1 MKASATALYQPYA
14 VLLIRP
20 LQSSVVEA
28 VWTVNQ
34 LRLPFFTPFLRARYF
49 VQGPLGKRFRIPVAS
64 ISLPAYMTM
73 GAFLTYVITLCKRRL
88 QFRLR

>member
-1 MKASATALYQPYA
+1 MMA
-14 VLLIRP
+14 VLMFSLMMMP
-20 LQSSVVEA
+20 LQSSVVEV
-28 VWTVNQ
+28 VWNVN
-34 LRLPFFTPFLRARYF
+34 RLHLPSFTPFLRDRYF
-49 VQGPLGKRFRIPVAS
+49 VQGLSGKQFRIPVAS